1 MKFNVD
7 LLDTDYKDE
16 KLLRAFD
23 NISANTKYRLILT
36 NDEMKEVVEHYLIE
50 VLDIN
55 LEDSNMR
62 LDFDTNK
69 LYYEDD
75 YESIVIFK
83 KLLKH
88 YGKGAVSARTEFDD
102 SYIINPLIFIR
113 KMTKFALI
121 KQTIA
126 DGFILYFDQA
136 DELMNT
142 WIYKYLKN
150 KEEE

>member
-7 LLDTDYKDE
+7 LLDTDYRDE

-36 NDEMKEVVEHYLIE
+36 NDEMKEAIE
-50 VLDIN
+50 DYFIDILHIN

-62 LDFDTNK
+62 LDLDTNK
-69 LYYEDD
+69 LYYENV
-75 YESIVIFK
+75 YESIIIFK
-83 KLLKH
+83 KIVKH
-88 YGKGAVSARTEFDD
+88 YGKGAVSSRTEFDD
-102 SYIINPLIFIR
+102 YYIINPLIFVR
-113 KMTKFALI
+113 KMTRFALI
-121 KQTIA
+121 KQTVA

-136 DELMNT
+136 DELISA

>member
-7 LLDTDYKDE
+7 LLDTDYRDE
-16 KLLRAFD
+16 NLLRAFD

-36 NDEMKEVVEHYLIE
+36 NDEMKEVVERYLIE

-88 YGKGAVSARTEFDD
+88 YGKGVVSARTEFDD
-102 SYIINPLIFIR
+102 SYIVNPLIFIR
-113 KMTKFALI
+113 KMTKFGLI

>member
-1 MKFNVD
+1 MNFNVD
-7 LLDTDYKDE
+7 LLDTDYRDE
-16 KLLRAFD
+16 NLLRAFD

-36 NDEMKEVVEHYLIE
+36 NDEMREAVEEYLLEI
-50 VLDIN
+50 LDIN

-69 LYYEDD
+69 LYYEDV

-83 KLLKH
+83 KIVNH

-102 SYIINPLIFIR
+102 YYIVNPLIFIR
-113 KMTKFALI
+113 KMSRFALI
-121 KQTIA
+121 KQTVA

-136 DELMNT
+136 DELISA